1 MRSGASENTL
11 KPVWKGALLCAPFL
25 LFFAA
30 IVLVSVW
37 SYQTFIANSVYYD
50 MFFSQ
55 NNNGPSQ
62 KPGGDVIVDKT
73 TENSEGNG
81 TSTTPPSS
89 GNSNV
94 TTEEEPPTY
103 DSDYEASKPRE
114 PFPVVDY
121 PETFPVIT
129 YGKQWATM
137 SVEGWDRAVNIP
149 MYFGDDD
156 DLLKKGAGMSFKS
169 SFPGQG
175 GRTIVSAHVTR
186 EFYELEECKKG
197 KLVTLNTVYGQYVY
211 RIRNLFIFDY
221 DNHKILFDHAKEDKN
236 LLILYTC
243 YPRKNGWQFKDKRLA
258 VICEMVEGKDWSEA
272 AGE

>member
-1 MRSGASENTL
+1 MSSGASEKTL

-25 LFFAA
+25 LFLAA

-37 SYQTFIANSVYYD
+37 SYQNFVANSVYYD

-55 NNNGPSQ
+55 GGNGSAQ
-62 KPGGDVIVDKT
+62 NPGDGPLINKT
-73 TENSEGNG
+73 EEGNNG

-94 TTEEEPPTY
+94 TTEEGEPNY
-103 DSDYEASKPRE
+103 DSDYEPSKPRE

-121 PETFPVIT
+121 PESFPVIG
-129 YGKQWATM
+129 YGQQWATM
-137 SVEGWDRAVNIP
+137 CVEGWDRAVNIP

-186 EFYELEECKKG
+186 EFYELEECRKG

-211 RIRNLFIFDY
+211 RIRNLFVFDY
-221 DNHKILFDHAKEDKN
+221 YNHNKSLKLHGPARRMPPKPHYHSN
-236 LLILYTC
+236 V
-243 YPRKNGWQFKDKRLA
+243 KR
-258 VICEMVEGKDWSEA
+258 
-272 AGE
+272 